1 MSNSKNF
8 KYLLELPLIVIAA
21 ILLPLLHVC
30 YYGAVV
36 YLLPG
41 NKNIDV
47 SLSKNITYNLPYTL
61 DETFLLTPL
70 LLRLLNFL
78 NLQSQYQNRIY
89 T

>member
-1 MSNSKNF
+1 MSDSKNF
-8 KYLLELPLIVIAA
+8 NYLFELPLIVIAA

-41 NKNIDV
+41 DENTDLI
-47 SLSKNITYNLPYTL
+47 LSKNITYNLPYAL
-61 DETFLLTPL
+61 DETLLLAPL

-78 NLQSQYQNRIY
+78 NLQSK
-89 T
+89 